1 MTQDSQSSSQDCRPR
16 WATLR
21 NADRHT
27 LGGEVANIAQQ
38 LGLEL
43 MPHQRQIVDTALE
56 VDEHGKPYYRECVVL
71 LPRQHGKSVLTLA
84 WMLQRALRWLEPQ
97 RVTYSAQSG
106 FDARR
111 KLLDDFAPMLMHSQF
126 ERVVSKLNR
135 RAGNE
140 GIEFRT
146 GSRIDVIASSESAG
160 HGRTLDLAILDEAFA
175 DQDNRRE
182 QAILPAMS
190 TRPHAQML
198 LVSTAGTDS
207 SVFLR
212 RKVEAGRAAVLEEHD
227 SGIAYFEWSAPEDA
241 DPSDERT
248 WWATMPALG
257 HTINLDVVR
266 HARQTM
272 SEDDFRRAYLNQWTA
287 TDERV
292 IPAATWDA
300 VCKNTVAPEGRVVF
314 GLDVAADRSA
324 ASIVAADRD
333 GRCELV
339 EYRDGVAWLV
349 DRAAE
354 LAAKWN
360 APVALDAFGP
370 AGTFADAIEGK
381 GARVDRYNSRQVSM
395 ACAAL
400 FDAVA
405 DQKVAVRSDDRL
417 SRAVAG
423 ARRRVT
429 NDSWFWG
436 RRDAQV
442 DVSPLVA
449 LTLAFDRAT
458 RASARD
464 VDLATQIF

>member
-1 MTQDSQSSSQDCRPR
+1 
-16 WATLR
+16 
-21 NADRHT
+21 
-27 LGGEVANIAQQ
+27 
-38 LGLEL
+38 
-43 MPHQRQIVDTALE
+43 MPHQQQIVDTALE
-56 VDEHGKPYYRECVVL
+56 VDKDGKPFWREVVVL

-84 WMLQRALRWLEPQ
+84 WMLQRALRWPDPQ
-97 RVTYSAQSG
+97 KIAYSAQTG

-111 KLLDDFAPMLMHSQF
+111 KLLDDFGPMLMHSRF
-126 ERVVSKLNR
+126 DAVISKFNR

-140 GIEFRT
+140 GVEFKT

-182 QAILPAMS
+182 QAILPAMA
-190 TRPHAQML
+190 TKPAAQML

-212 RKVEAGRAAVLEEHD
+212 RKVEAGRAAVLD
-227 SGIAYFEWSAPEDA
+227 GADRGIAYFEWSAPEDA
-241 DPSDERT
+241 NPEDERT

-292 IPAATWDA
+292 IPAAVWDA
-300 VCKNTVAPEGRVVF
+300 VCSRSVAPEGQLVF
-314 GLDVAADRSA
+314 GVDVAADRGS
-324 ASIVAADRD
+324 ASIVAVDRD
-333 GRCELV
+333 GQGELV
-339 EYRDGVAWLV
+339 EYREGVAWLV
-349 DRAAE
+349 DRAVE
-354 LAAKWN
+354 LAERWN
-360 APVALDAFGP
+360 APIVLDAYGP
-370 AGTFADAIEGK
+370 AGTFADAIEAPGV
-381 GARVDRYNSRQVSM
+381 RVDRYSARQVSM

-405 DQKVAVRSDDRL
+405 DRKVRVRDHERL
-417 SRAVAG
+417 SAAVAG
-423 ARRRVT
+423 ARRRVSG
-429 NDSWFWG
+429 DSWFWG
-436 RRDAQV
+436 RRDTQV

-458 RASARD
+458 RAGAQD
-464 VDLATQIF
+464 VDLSTQIF